1 MSQSISREQDEPTE
15 GITGISVRG
24 YKSLYEERSIEIRPL
39 TILAGA
45 NSSGKSSMMQPLLLI
60 KQTLEAPYDP
70 GALLLN
76 GPNVRLTSIAQM
88 LSRIDEKQSADHF
101 SLSIEIDRDNSI
113 TNIYQKSPKGIM
125 DIVETTIQKGDR
137 SMSYSPDSSRDDI
150 WQELRK
156 SYKKDELFVY
166 SKITKN
172 NQKSDLK
179 TTIYRDRSFL
189 IFQYSSLFNVDYK
202 VDLMEEINPIQ
213 YLEKIDVTIYD
224 SSSKTSLFAEQI
236 RKLIHVPAGRGKPER
251 SYPMTAIGSA
261 FPGTF
266 ENYVASI
273 VKDWQD
279 SEDDR
284 LTELGKALE
293 VLGLNWTV
301 QAKQFNNDVQIE
313 LLVGRLP
320 RNSKNE
326 TENLVSI
333 ADVGFGLSQVLPVV
347 VALLVAEPGQ
357 LVYLEQPEIHLHP
370 RAQAALAGVLADAAN
385 RGVRVVIETHSD
397 LLLRRVQS
405 LVAEGKLSPEKLKLH
420 WFSLRDDG
428 VTEVNSAELDDSG
441 AFGEWPE
448 DFSDVALEEE
458 GRYLDAAESRLA
470 ERCYAS

>member
-1 MSQSISREQDEPTE
+1 MSQSISRDQDEPIE

-24 YKSLYEERSIEIRPL
+24 YKSLYEECSIEIRPL

-60 KQTLEAPYDP
+60 KQTLEATYDP

-76 GPNVRLTSIAQM
+76 GPNVRFTSIAQM
-88 LSRIDEKQSADHF
+88 LCRIDEKQSADNF

-113 TNIYQKSPKGIM
+113 TNVYQKSPKGVM
-125 DIVETTIQKGDR
+125 DIVGTTIQEGEQKIN
-137 SMSYSPDSSRDDI
+137 YSPDSSHDYILR
-150 WQELRK
+150 ELRDFYENNVSFFGLISK
-156 SYKKDELFVY
+156 NKDR
-166 SKITKN
+166 
-172 NQKSDLK
+172 QKDLEK
-179 TTIYRDRSFL
+179 TIFRERSFL
-189 IFQYSSLFNVDYK
+189 IIQSRHYSFERTKTQQYVAIS
-202 VDLMEEINPIQ
+202 E
-213 YLEKIDVTIYD
+213 YD
-224 SSSKTSLFAEQI
+224 SSSNISLFAKQI
-236 RKLIHVPAGRGKPER
+236 RNLIHIPAGRGNPER
-251 SYPMTAIGSA
+251 SYPITAIGEA

-266 ENYVASI
+266 DNYVASI

-279 SEDDR
+279 SESDR

-301 QAKQFNNDVQIE
+301 KAKQVNDVQIE

-326 TENLVSI
+326 AKNLVSI

-385 RGVRVVIETHSD
+385 RGVRVVLETHSEF
-397 LLLRRVQS
+397 LLLAVQY
-405 LVAEGKLSPEKLKLH
+405 LVADGKLSLDKVKLH
-420 WFSLRDDG
+420 WFSLREDG
-428 VTEVNSAELDDSG
+428 VTEVDSAGLDEAG
-441 AFGEWPE
+441 AFGDWPE
-448 DFSDVALEEE
+448 DFSNVSLNLENS
-458 GRYLDAAESRLA
+458 YLNAAEARLWG
-470 ERCYAS
+470 S

>member
-1 MSQSISREQDEPTE
+1 M
-15 GITGISVRG
+15 
-24 YKSLYEERSIEIRPL
+24 LFRS
-39 TILAGA
+39 
-45 NSSGKSSMMQPLLLI
+45 
-60 KQTLEAPYDP
+60 
-70 GALLLN
+70 
-76 GPNVRLTSIAQM
+76 
-88 LSRIDEKQSADHF
+88 
-101 SLSIEIDRDNSI
+101 
-113 TNIYQKSPKGIM
+113 GIM
-125 DIVETTIQKGDR
+125 DIVKTTIQEGDK
-137 SMSYSPDSSRDDI
+137 SIKYSPNSSRDYILGQLENFLDNEDYSLRLI
-150 WQELRK
+150 KEEDTEELEWNIVRW
-156 SYKKDELFVY
+156 
-166 SKITKN
+166 
-172 NQKSDLK
+172 
-179 TTIYRDRSFL
+179 RSFIRVECISL
-189 IFQYSSLFNVDYK
+189 PLTISIENRNYSGGHTVFYDNLWYIEFFTYK
-202 VDLMEEINPIQ
+202 
-213 YLEKIDVTIYD
+213 
-224 SSSKTSLFAEQI
+224 I

-279 SEDDR
+279 SDDYR

-301 QAKQFNNDVQIE
+301 RANQLNDVQIE

-385 RGVRVVIETHSD
+385 RGVRVVIETHSK

-405 LVAEGKLSPEKLKLH
+405 LVAEGKLSPEKLRLH

-458 GRYLDAAESRLA
+458 GRYIDAAESRLA
-470 ERCYAS
+470 ERYYAS